1 MHSPAQMDEIFSL
14 AQLQDVDSQTSTGC
28 ALQCHHT
35 GCPQVVIKIKPQRSV
50 LLCCNAFQVKI
61 LLSSMTI
68 KSGLLW
74 NVKLNDGKS
83 VYLQLLP
90 RWETNQDNMAV
101 PDPAEGPGQKGPNE
115 LEGFFRIVASLH
127 KWKKSNFYFK
137 YFPLVS
143 GYISLESR
151 SNESTGETVLC
162 GYEVNKSGTQ
172 EQQELQEE

>member
-1 MHSPAQMDEIFSL
+1 MCEEIWMDNVLHCFLMHPPAQMDEFFSL

-35 GCPQVVIKIKPQRSV
+35 GCPQVVIRIKPQRSV

-74 NVKLNDGKS
+74 NVRLNDGKS

-101 PDPAEGPGQKGPNE
+101 PDPAEGPGQKGPKRAR
-115 LEGFFRIVASLH
+115 RILSALSPHSTSERSQIFTLNIFL
-127 KWKKSNFYFK
+127 WF
-137 YFPLVS
+137 LV
-143 GYISLESR
+143 IFL
-151 SNESTGETVLC
+151 
-162 GYEVNKSGTQ
+162 
-172 EQQELQEE
+172 